1 MIYED
6 TRELNKV
13 INAFTVFKFIKA
25 MTTPFSQ
32 MDAFKL
38 GIIDSK
44 GKFLKKVDQLTTSK
58 EKKSVDV
65 FNRLVINFK
74 KIIAKVPDP
83 TLKANLKRLPTAMV
97 LLKDEVEK
105 IGANGEVVITE
116 IEKYLEEEYNIKTTE
131 DFYTYEINNL
141 FKEQIVGE

>member
-13 INAFTVFKFIKA
+13 ISAFTVFKFIKA
-25 MTTPFSQ
+25 MTTPFNQ
-32 MDAFKL
+32 MDAYDL

-44 GKFLKKVDQLTTSK
+44 GKFLKKVDQLTTNQ
-58 EKKSVDV
+58 ERKSVDA

-83 TLKANLKRLPTAMV
+83 SLKANLKRLPTAMV
-97 LLKDEVEK
+97 LLKDDVEK
-105 IGANGEVVITE
+105 LGVDGEQVLSE
-116 IEKYLEEEYNIKTTE
+116 IREYIREEYGLNIE
-131 DFYTYEINNL
+131 DVETCTVNNL
-141 FKEQIVGE
+141 FEEITGE

>member
-13 INAFTVFKFIKA
+13 ISAFTVFKFIKA
-25 MTTPFSQ
+25 MTTPFNQ
-32 MDAFKL
+32 MDAYDL

-44 GKFLKKVDQLTTSK
+44 GKFIKKLDQLTTNQ
-58 EKKSVDV
+58 ERKSVDA

-97 LLKDEVEK
+97 LLKDDIEK
-105 IGANGEVVITE
+105 LGVDGEQVLTE
-116 IEKYLEEEYNIKTTE
+116 IREYIKEEHGINIE
-131 DFYTYEINNL
+131 DIAASTVNNL
-141 FKEQIVGE
+141 FEEITGE

>member
-13 INAFTVFKFIKA
+13 ISAFTVFKFIKA
-25 MTTPFSQ
+25 MTTPFNQ
-32 MDAFKL
+32 MDAYDL

-44 GKFLKKVDQLTTSK
+44 GKFIKKLDQLTTNQ
-58 EKKSVDV
+58 ERKSVDA

-97 LLKDEVEK
+97 LLKDDIEK
-105 IGANGEVVITE
+105 LGVDGEQVLTE
-116 IEKYLEEEYNIKTTE
+116 IREYIREEYGVNIE
-131 DFYTYEINNL
+131 DIEASTVNNL
-141 FKEQIVGE
+141 FEEIAGE

>member
-25 MTTPFSQ
+25 MTTPFNQ
-32 MDAFKL
+32 MDAYDL

-44 GKFLKKVDQLTTSK
+44 GKFLKKVDQLTTNQ
-58 EKKSVDV
+58 ERKSVDA

-83 TLKANLKRLPTAMV
+83 SLKANLKRLPTAMV
-97 LLKDEVEK
+97 LLKDDVEK
-105 IGANGEVVITE
+105 LGVDGEQVLSE
-116 IEKYLEEEYNIKTTE
+116 IREYIREEYGLNIE
-131 DFYTYEINNL
+131 DVETCTVNNL
-141 FKEQIVGE
+141 FEEITGE

>member
-13 INAFTVFKFIKA
+13 ISAFTVFKFIKA
-25 MTTPFSQ
+25 MTTPFNQ
-32 MDAFKL
+32 MDAYDL

-44 GKFLKKVDQLTTSK
+44 GKFIKKLDQLTTNQ
-58 EKKSVDV
+58 ERKSVDA

-83 TLKANLKRLPTAMV
+83 TLKANLKRLPTAMI
-97 LLKDEVEK
+97 LLKDDIEK
-105 IGANGEVVITE
+105 LGVDGEQVLTE
-116 IEKYLEEEYNIKTTE
+116 IREYIKEEHGINIE
-131 DFYTYEINNL
+131 DIEASTVNNL
-141 FKEQIVGE
+141 FEEITGE

>member
-6 TRELNKV
+6 MRELNKV

-44 GKFLKKVDQLTTSK
+44 GKFLKKLDQLTTSK

-97 LLKDEVEK
+97 LLKDEAEK
-105 IGANGEVVITE
+105 IGANGEEVLSE
-116 IEKYLEEEYNIKTTE
+116 IKTYIQE
-131 DFYTYEINNL
+131 NYDIDIECCKINNSFEEL
-141 FKEQIVGE
+141 TGE

>member
-13 INAFTVFKFIKA
+13 ISAFTVFKFIKA
-25 MTTPFSQ
+25 MTTPFNK
-32 MDAFKL
+32 MDAYDL

-44 GKFLKKVDQLTTSK
+44 GKFIKKLDQLTTSK
-58 EKKSVDV
+58 ERKSVDA

-83 TLKANLKRLPTAMV
+83 SLKANLKRLPTAMI
-97 LLKDEVEK
+97 LLKDD
-105 IGANGEVVITE
+105 
-116 IEKYLEEEYNIKTTE
+116 IEKLGVDGEQVLSEIREYIREEYGLNIE
-131 DFYTYEINNL
+131 DIETSTVNNL
-141 FKEQIVGE
+141 FEEITGE

>member
-13 INAFTVFKFIKA
+13 ISAFTVFKFIKA
-25 MTTPFSQ
+25 MTTPFNQ
-32 MDAFKL
+32 MDAYDL

-44 GKFLKKVDQLTTSK
+44 GKFLKKVDQLTTNQ
-58 EKKSVDV
+58 ERKSVDA

-83 TLKANLKRLPTAMV
+83 SLKANLKRLPTAMV
-97 LLKDEVEK
+97 LLKDDVEK
-105 IGANGEVVITE
+105 LGVDGEQVLSE
-116 IEKYLEEEYNIKTTE
+116 IREYIREEYGLNIE
-131 DFYTYEINNL
+131 DVETCTVNNL
-141 FKEQIVGE
+141 FEKITGE

>member
-1 MIYED
+1 MILKEN
-6 TRELNKV
+6 TGELNKV

-25 MTTPFSQ
+25 MTTPFNQ
-32 MDAFKL
+32 TDAYKL

-44 GKFLKKVDQLTTSK
+44 GKFIKKLDQLTTTK

-74 KIIAKVPDP
+74 KIIEKIPDP

-105 IGANGEVVITE
+105 IGANGEKVLSEIIQYIREEHNIE
-116 IEKYLEEEYNIKTTE
+116 IETDELNTLFEELTGEE
-131 DFYTYEINNL
+131 DDR
-141 FKEQIVGE
+141 

>member
-13 INAFTVFKFIKA
+13 ISAFTVFKFIKA
-25 MTTPFSQ
+25 MTTPFNQ
-32 MDAFKL
+32 MDAYDL

-44 GKFLKKVDQLTTSK
+44 GKFIKKLDQLTTNQ
-58 EKKSVDV
+58 ERKSVDA

-83 TLKANLKRLPTAMV
+83 TLKANLKRLPTAMI
-97 LLKDEVEK
+97 LLKDD
-105 IGANGEVVITE
+105 
-116 IEKYLEEEYNIKTTE
+116 IEKLGVDFLIK
-131 DFYTYEINNL
+131 
-141 FKEQIVGE
+141 

>member
-13 INAFTVFKFIKA
+13 ISAFTVFKFIKA
-25 MTTPFSQ
+25 MTTPFNK
-32 MDAFKL
+32 MDAYDL

-44 GKFLKKVDQLTTSK
+44 GKFIKKLDQLTTNQ
-58 EKKSVDV
+58 ERKSVDA

-83 TLKANLKRLPTAMV
+83 SLKANLKRLPTAMI
-97 LLKDEVEK
+97 LLKDD
-105 IGANGEVVITE
+105 
-116 IEKYLEEEYNIKTTE
+116 IEKLGVDGEQVLSEIREYIREEYGLNIE
-131 DFYTYEINNL
+131 DIETSTVNNL
-141 FKEQIVGE
+141 FEEITGE

>member
-13 INAFTVFKFIKA
+13 ISAFTVFKFIKA
-25 MTTPFSQ
+25 MTTPFNQ
-32 MDAFKL
+32 MDAYDL

-44 GKFLKKVDQLTTSK
+44 GKFIKKLDQLTTNQ
-58 EKKSVDV
+58 ERKSVDA

-83 TLKANLKRLPTAMV
+83 TLKANLKRLPTAMI
-97 LLKDEVEK
+97 LLKDDIEK
-105 IGANGEVVITE
+105 LGVDGEQVLTE
-116 IEKYLEEEYNIKTTE
+116 IREYIKEEHGINIEGVEASTV
-131 DFYTYEINNL
+131 NNL
-141 FKEQIVGE
+141 FEEIAGE

>member
-13 INAFTVFKFIKA
+13 ISAFTVFKFIKA
-25 MTTPFSQ
+25 MTTPFNQ
-32 MDAFKL
+32 MDAYDL

-44 GKFLKKVDQLTTSK
+44 GKFIKKLDQLTTNQ
-58 EKKSVDV
+58 ERKSVDA

-83 TLKANLKRLPTAMV
+83 TLKANLKRLPTAMI
-97 LLKDEVEK
+97 LLKDDIEK
-105 IGANGEVVITE
+105 LGVDGEQVLTE
-116 IEKYLEEEYNIKTTE
+116 IREYIREEYGVNTE
-131 DFYTYEINNL
+131 DIEASTVNNL
-141 FKEQIVGE
+141 FEEITGE

>member
-13 INAFTVFKFIKA
+13 ISAFTVFKFIKA
-25 MTTPFSQ
+25 MTTPFNQ
-32 MDAFKL
+32 MDAYDL

-44 GKFLKKVDQLTTSK
+44 GKFIKKLDQLTTNQ
-58 EKKSVDV
+58 ERKSVDA

-97 LLKDEVEK
+97 LLKDDIEK
-105 IGANGEVVITE
+105 LGVDGEQVLTE
-116 IEKYLEEEYNIKTTE
+116 IREYIREEYGVNTE
-131 DFYTYEINNL
+131 DIEASTVNNL
-141 FKEQIVGE
+141 FEEITGE